1 MLKWKQVRDV
11 MTNDVV
17 SAPALTTILTLTQL
31 MIQHRVSSI
40 VLTESAAQLTSQV
53 LYPLGLVTE
62 RDIVQ
67 YQALELDLSE
77 LPAEVVMSTPLFQV
91 RPSDSLL
98 KAQQLM
104 QQHRIR
110 RLVVTGEQGE
120 LKGIVTQTNLL
131 RMFDPLEMYELL
143 EFLHQ
148 TVEQRTSELNE
159 INHNLQI
166 EIVKREMIEAQLR
179 ETLVKE
185 QELNQFRC
193 YITAMASHDLRLPLS
208 NISLVTEL
216 LQQYRNNIP
225 EAKQEQYLDRI
236 QAAVKQM
243 NQLLNDIVDIS
254 EIESGKVNLKIEPL
268 ELLHFCQDLIEE
280 VCMATQSKCVI
291 QFSSTLAR
299 GIVHVDEKS
308 MRQILINLLS
318 NAVKYS
324 PAGTTVTFELLADPE
339 SVTFRIQDQGV
350 GIPEADQVRLFEP
363 FYRASNVRD
372 VEGTGLGLAIVK
384 RYVDAYQGTIALISQ
399 VNSGTIFTVRLPLAI
414 TKILMPSPD

>member
-1 MLKWKQVRDV
+1 